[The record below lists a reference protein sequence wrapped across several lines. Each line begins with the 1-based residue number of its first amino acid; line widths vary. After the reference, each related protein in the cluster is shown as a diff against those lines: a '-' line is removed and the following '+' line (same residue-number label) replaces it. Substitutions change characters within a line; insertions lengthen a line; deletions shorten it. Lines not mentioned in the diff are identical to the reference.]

1 MSVPKDILD
10 SLLSAY
16 MDDALSADER
26 TRVDQMLRDDASVVS
41 ELEQLKQ
48 LRQSLQQIRDE
59 DRNVKLPANF
69 AQSVI
74 EATVARGR
82 AEGLSD
88 DHPVM
93 RLSEQ
98 PSPMVTRERTSVW
111 RIVAPL
117 AAIAASLAIAF
128 FATRPG
134 VDVDPVALINPEVD
148 KIATAEDLTPTA
160 TPETASNPNSAAADP
175 GAAMIVDASG
185 GNKKDIVANSDAVA
199 SANVPSAIAT
209 PGPDGV
215 GIEKVDQDP
224 SNQDTGNQDTG
235 NQDTGMKIAAV
246 SPIAKAVGPNA
257 AVKRNDTKPAA
268 ADVVAIKAMLVL
280 DVRRTMDG
288 RNTRSVES
296 AMELAGIDTASRKAV
311 DENVVRF
318 ANENK
323 SDNENASSASV
334 LYLEAPAKQL
344 DQFILRLIA
353 DEQGIESV
361 SMTIA
366 NDPPLVA
373 MIQSLRDVDPTTV
386 THSTSW
392 QLDAGANGTNALAS
406 HLSDRPYVRLNSA
419 TANMAVA
426 GSVNESGSASTS
438 SDIIGRVLVIVR

>member
-1 MSVPKDILD
+1 
-10 SLLSAY
+10 

-26 TRVDQMLRDDASVVS
+26 TRVDQMLRDDASVAS
-41 ELEQLKQ
+41 ELEQLIQ
-48 LRQSLQQIRDE
+48 LRESLRQIRDE
-59 DRNVKLPANF
+59 DRNVTLPANF

-111 RIVAPL
+111 RVAAPL

-134 VDVDPVALINPEVD
+134 VDGDPVALLDPEVD
-148 KIATAEDLTPTA
+148 QVATADELNPATTA
-160 TPETASNPNSAAADP
+160 EITSNPDSTLTEPGDTMVAGAD
-175 GAAMIVDASG
+175 GNNNRDVTIDAL
-185 GNKKDIVANSDAVA
+185 AE
-199 SANVPSAIAT
+199 ANVPSVIPTRAA
-209 PGPDGV
+209 DGV
-215 GIEKVDQDP
+215 NTDGATVGEAAVEKVVQDQ
-224 SNQDTGNQDTG
+224 
-235 NQDTGMKIAAV
+235 GMRIAAV
-246 SPIAKAVGPNA
+246 SPAVKAVGPD
-257 AVKRNDTKPAA
+257 AVINSGDRKRGDGKPAA

-288 RNTRSVES
+288 RNTRSVET
-296 AMELAGIDTASRKAV
+296 AMELTGIDSASRKAV

-323 SDNENASSASV
+323 ADDESASSASV

-373 MIQSLRDVDPTTV
+373 MIQSLRDVDPTKIK
-386 THSTSW
+386 HSTSW
-392 QLDAGANGTNALAS
+392 QLDAGSDGTNALAS

-426 GSVNESGSASTS
+426 GSVDESGSASAS

>member
-26 TRVDQMLRDDASVVS
+26 TRVDQMLRDDASVAS
-41 ELEQLKQ
+41 ELEQLIQ
-48 LRQSLQQIRDE
+48 LRESLRQIRDE
-59 DRNVKLPANF
+59 DRNVTLPANF

-98 PSPMVTRERTSVW
+98 PSPMVSRERTSVW
-111 RIVAPL
+111 RVVAPL

-134 VDVDPVALINPEVD
+134 VDGDPVALLDPEVD
-148 KIATAEDLTPTA
+148 QVATADELDPATTA
-160 TPETASNPNSAAADP
+160 EITSNPDSAKTEPGDTMIAAADGNNNRDVTIDALAEASVATR
-175 GAAMIVDASG
+175 GA
-185 GNKKDIVANSDAVA
+185 
-199 SANVPSAIAT
+199 
-209 PGPDGV
+209 DGV
-215 GIEKVDQDP
+215 NADEATVGEGTVEKVDQD
-224 SNQDTGNQDTG
+224 
-235 NQDTGMKIAAV
+235 TGMRIASV
-246 SPIAKAVGPNA
+246 SPAVKAVGPDA
-257 AVKRNDTKPAA
+257 AIQSDDRKPGDRKPAA

-288 RNTRSVES
+288 RNTRSVET
-296 AMELAGIDTASRKAV
+296 AMELTGIDSASRKAV

-323 SDNENASSASV
+323 ADDESASSASV

-373 MIQSLRDVDPTTV
+373 MIQSLRDVDPTKIK
-386 THSTSW
+386 HSTSW
-392 QLDAGANGTNALAS
+392 QLDAGADGTNALAS

-426 GSVNESGSASTS
+426 GSVDESGSASTS

>member
-26 TRVDQMLRDDASVVS
+26 TRVDQMLRDDASVAS
-41 ELEQLKQ
+41 ELEQLIQ
-48 LRQSLQQIRDE
+48 LRESLRQIRDE
-59 DRNVKLPANF
+59 DRNVTLPGNF

-98 PSPMVTRERTSVW
+98 PSPMVSRERTSVW
-111 RIVAPL
+111 RVVAPL

-134 VDVDPVALINPEVD
+134 VDGDPVALLDPEVD
-148 KIATAEDLTPTA
+148 QVATADELNPATTA
-160 TPETASNPNSAAADP
+160 EITSNPDSAKTEPGDTMIAAADGNNNRDVTIDALAEASVATR
-175 GAAMIVDASG
+175 GA
-185 GNKKDIVANSDAVA
+185 
-199 SANVPSAIAT
+199 
-209 PGPDGV
+209 DGV
-215 GIEKVDQDP
+215 NADGATVDEGTVGEAAVEKVDQD
-224 SNQDTGNQDTG
+224 
-235 NQDTGMKIAAV
+235 TGMRIASV
-246 SPIAKAVGPNA
+246 SPAVKAVGPDA
-257 AVKRNDTKPAA
+257 AIKSDDRKPGDRKPAA

-280 DVRRTMDG
+280 NVRRTMDG
-288 RNTRSVES
+288 RNTRSVET
-296 AMELAGIDTASRKAV
+296 AMELTGIDSASRKAV

-323 SDNENASSASV
+323 ANDESASSASV

-373 MIQSLRDVDPTTV
+373 MIQSLRDVDPTKIK
-386 THSTSW
+386 HSTSW
-392 QLDAGANGTNALAS
+392 QLDAGADGTNALAS

-426 GSVNESGSASTS
+426 GSVDESGSASTS

>member
-26 TRVDQMLRDDASVVS
+26 TRVDQMLRDDASVAS
-41 ELEQLKQ
+41 ELEQLIQ
-48 LRQSLQQIRDE
+48 LRESLRQIRDE
-59 DRNVKLPANF
+59 DRNVTLPANF

-98 PSPMVTRERTSVW
+98 PSPMVSRERTSVW
-111 RIVAPL
+111 RVVAPL

-134 VDVDPVALINPEVD
+134 VDGDPVALLDPEVD
-148 KIATAEDLTPTA
+148 QVATADELNPATTA
-160 TPETASNPNSAAADP
+160 EITSNPDSAKTEPGDTMIAAADGNNNRDVTIDALAEASVATR
-175 GAAMIVDASG
+175 GA
-185 GNKKDIVANSDAVA
+185 
-199 SANVPSAIAT
+199 
-209 PGPDGV
+209 DGV
-215 GIEKVDQDP
+215 NADGATVDEGTVGEAAVEKVDQD
-224 SNQDTGNQDTG
+224 
-235 NQDTGMKIAAV
+235 TGMRIASV
-246 SPIAKAVGPNA
+246 SPAVKAVGPDA
-257 AVKRNDTKPAA
+257 AINSDDRKLGDRKPAA

-288 RNTRSVES
+288 RNTRSVET
-296 AMELAGIDTASRKAV
+296 AMELTGIDSASRKAV

-323 SDNENASSASV
+323 ADDESASSASV

-373 MIQSLRDVDPTTV
+373 MIQSLRDVDPTKIK
-386 THSTSW
+386 HSTSW
-392 QLDAGANGTNALAS
+392 QLDAGADGTNALAS

-426 GSVNESGSASTS
+426 GSVDESGSASTS

>member
-26 TRVDQMLRDDASVVS
+26 ARVQQMLRDDPNVAS
-41 ELEQLKQ
+41 ELEQLIQ
-48 LRQSLQQIRDE
+48 LRESLRQIRDE
-59 DRNVKLPANF
+59 DRNVTLPANF

-98 PSPMVTRERTSVW
+98 PSPMVTRERASVW

-134 VDVDPVALINPEVD
+134 VDVDPVALIDPEIDQV
-148 KIATAEDLTPTA
+148 ATAEDLSPSPS
-160 TPETASNPNSAAADP
+160 PEIAANPDS
-175 GAAMIVDASG
+175 MIADASG
-185 GNKKDIVANSDAVA
+185 DNKIKPETTMDAVSSDNAPATIA
-199 SANVPSAIAT
+199 STDPGSVAIKES
-209 PGPDGV
+209 DH
-215 GIEKVDQDP
+215 DSS
-224 SNQDTGNQDTG
+224 SNDAVIKQTE
-235 NQDTGMKIAAV
+235 MKIASV
-246 SPIAKAVGPNA
+246 TPNPDSMDSEA
-257 AVKRNDTKPAA
+257 AIKRHDDKPAT

-288 RNTRSVES
+288 RNTRAVET
-296 AMELAGIDTASRKAV
+296 AMELTGIDSASRKAV
-311 DENVVRF
+311 GEKVVRF
-318 ANENK
+318 AKENQADDE
-323 SDNENASSASV
+323 SASSASV

-392 QLDAGANGTNALAS
+392 QLDAGVNGNNALAS

-426 GSVNESGSASTS
+426 GSVDESGSASTS

>member
-59 DRNVKLPANF
+59 DRNVTLPANF

-74 EATVARGR
+74 EATVARAR

-111 RIVAPL
+111 RVVAPL

-134 VDVDPVALINPEVD
+134 VDVDPVALIDPEVD

-160 TPETASNPNSAAADP
+160 TPGSVSNPNSATADP

-185 GNKKDIVANSDAVA
+185 GNKIASMANADAVA

-224 SNQDTGNQDTG
+224 GNQDAE
-235 NQDTGMKIAAV
+235 MKIAAV
-246 SPIAKAVGPNA
+246 SPTTKAVDPKA
-257 AVKRNDTKPAA
+257 AVKRDDNKPAA

-323 SDNENASSASV
+323 SDDESASSASV

-392 QLDAGANGTNALAS
+392 QLDAGTNGTNALAS

-419 TANMAVA
+419 TADMAVA
-426 GSVNESGSASTS
+426 GSVDESGSASTS